1 MAKKYDLA
9 YRDVDYNL
17 HRLEIYND
25 DYVGD
30 ANEDI
35 TGRVWLST
43 PGVDNVH
50 EPIQGQSL
58 RVELDANSTTNFS
71 DLFEE
76 GEMKNLC
83 IYTINTF
90 VKFRGWVNPEG
101 WWEDLNSD
109 NWVIAF
115 DAIDG
120 LGYLEG
126 LSYVDSNGYH
136 FSGVQDLRD
145 IVVNCMAR
153 NKLDRQINFDLD
165 LRYTGIPS
173 TAAIET
179 HAHFNA
185 ERFYQ
190 DDEEPMSCY
199 DVLRSSLEI
208 FGACI
213 TQRDDQW
220 YVYRPNQL
228 ARIAATSRFNNY
240 SSAGVFNSASDL
252 DLTDSIVS
260 EGAVGSGNRFVNM
273 NQRLSNIKSIGG
285 FSVNYKYGPAKSL
298 ISNPFLYNS
307 NGTLATGYAGW
318 NMASTGNS
326 TPAAAGDSGLLM
338 AIIAAGT
345 TQLAGTATAITL
357 NVGDL
362 IQTKVVTTNF
372 TYPLTNQ
379 NTFYYRATWVTGG
392 TTYYLYPSGG
402 WATGANNIGILHTGQ
417 ETLTTFLDCQALP
430 GTAGTTG
437 TLTITFYTP
446 EGNSPGTGDLT
457 LKQLNVTLLNEN
469 TGDKEGEVHTVQR
482 TAAPSSKIN
491 DPIEVFNGD
500 NYVDSY
506 IGALYKLNGTSN
518 TDEWTRDH
526 VTEAHPIL
534 RIMCEDRLRMGQ
546 ETRKKFRGDFRGYI
560 EYLSVVSIEGV
571 TGDFLPVEYNYNS
584 MTNVTSIIMHQLLDD
599 EIADV
604 EYSSTIEYGN
614 VVKPKIRG

>member
-1 MAKKYDLA
+1 MAKKYDLT

-185 ERFYQ
+185 ERFYFNL
-190 DDEEPMSCY
+190 P
-199 DVLRSSLEI
+199 L
-208 FGACI
+208 
-213 TQRDDQW
+213 
-220 YVYRPNQL
+220 
-228 ARIAATSRFNNY
+228 SRFLCY
-240 SSAGVFNSASDL
+240 FN
-252 DLTDSIVS
+252 
-260 EGAVGSGNRFVNM
+260 
-273 NQRLSNIKSIGG
+273 
-285 FSVNYKYGPAKSL
+285 
-298 ISNPFLYNS
+298 ISKRN
-307 NGTLATGYAGW
+307 LA
-318 NMASTGNS
+318 
-326 TPAAAGDSGLLM
+326 
-338 AIIAAGT
+338 
-345 TQLAGTATAITL
+345 L
-357 NVGDL
+357 NLV
-362 IQTKVVTTNF
+362 I
-372 TYPLTNQ
+372 
-379 NTFYYRATWVTGG
+379 
-392 TTYYLYPSGG
+392 
-402 WATGANNIGILHTGQ
+402 
-417 ETLTTFLDCQALP
+417 
-430 GTAGTTG
+430 
-437 TLTITFYTP
+437 
-446 EGNSPGTGDLT
+446 
-457 LKQLNVTLLNEN
+457 
-469 TGDKEGEVHTVQR
+469 
-482 TAAPSSKIN
+482 
-491 DPIEVFNGD
+491 
-500 NYVDSY
+500 
-506 IGALYKLNGTSN
+506 
-518 TDEWTRDH
+518 
-526 VTEAHPIL
+526 
-534 RIMCEDRLRMGQ
+534 
-546 ETRKKFRGDFRGYI
+546 
-560 EYLSVVSIEGV
+560 
-571 TGDFLPVEYNYNS
+571 
-584 MTNVTSIIMHQLLDD
+584 
-599 EIADV
+599 
-604 EYSSTIEYGN
+604 
-614 VVKPKIRG
+614 